1 MYIDDDDD
9 GNDNDG
15 DGDDDDDDNETE
27 GSIWP
32 LAMSRAQLWQI
43 HWTTFTS
50 GFNRRNKKLDGGDDD
65 DYEDYGNDDDL
76 DQGRGVMIVAM
87 MIMHFTFVKDSYI
100 IITAS

>member
-15 DGDDDDDDNETE
+15 DGDDDDDDDETE

-43 HWTTFTS
+43 H
-50 GFNRRNKKLDGGDDD
+50 
-65 DYEDYGNDDDL
+65 
-76 DQGRGVMIVAM
+76 
-87 MIMHFTFVKDSYI
+87 
-100 IITAS
+100 